1 MDKIR
6 LRFEKTGPAAYISH
20 LDLMRTM
27 QRALRRADVPLRF
40 SEGFNPHALLS
51 ILIPLPVGMESLCE
65 LMDIRVMEE
74 LDLTALPQRL
84 TAVMPEGLRI
94 SKAWEDGRKSAE
106 LKWLRLGGTL
116 EYDDGGG
123 SKRISRLEELFA
135 RDSLLVLRR
144 TKRGEGEF
152 DLRSGLQSISF
163 GPEEEGLAIE
173 AVLSAQEPS
182 VNPELLVAALR
193 RYAPELVPDFARFV
207 RLETLDAEG
216 APFR

>member
-1 MDKIR
+1 VDKIR